1 VRNAFARVVSRAV
14 AASVLFAGSAQ
25 SQASVQLAF
34 SGPPVSFAS
43 PTVADYAAAMLET
56 TAPLPFQISTT
67 SEPTGSFTTTVYIR
81 SASATLG
88 GGKSV
93 ADMEWRRGDE
103 SSWRALTTTDA
114 IVESHVAASA
124 MERARVTA
132 GYRYSTISLLPASR
146 DCVGGTQIR
155 YLADGS
161 TARRSCHHCLQRRS
175 HNVSGPPWWC
185 RRVVHCVCFL

>member
-14 AASVLFAGSAQ
+14 AVSLLFAGSAQ

-43 PTVADYAAAMLET
+43 PTVADYTAARLET

-81 SASATLG
+81 SSSATLG

-103 SSWRALTTTDA
+103 STWRALTTTDA
-114 IVESHVAASA
+114 IVES
-124 MERARVTA
+124 RVSNGTA
-132 GYRYSTISLLPASR
+132 QGHSWDNTIYFRIALRWTSDPPAIYTGDLVITVST
-146 DCVGGTQIR
+146 TQ
-155 YLADGS
+155 
-161 TARRSCHHCLQRRS
+161 
-175 HNVSGPPWWC
+175 P
-185 RRVVHCVCFL
+185 